1 MCGYFCGS
9 ARTAARGFSSR
20 LPGQADRLA
29 DETLACVSNAS
40 TRPRRRTQRER
51 VAESTSRLIAAA
63 IELIAE
69 KGFSN
74 TSIAEI
80 GERAGYSRSMVQSRY
95 GTKEMLLESLL
106 REEYESRLLDAT
118 LAAGTGLE
126 QVLAQVDRLHDEV
139 VANPELMRGFYAL
152 CFESI
157 GPVPSLRSWIT
168 DWLDRYEA
176 ATEKAIKAGIADG
189 SIRADIDTRNE
200 ARAFVASGLG
210 YAFRWMVAP
219 TIGYESLLGQ
229 WQGEVRGRLQA
240 QAGSPAG

>member
-1 MCGYFCGS
+1 MLG
-9 ARTAARGFSSR
+9 R
-20 LPGQADRLA
+20 LDG
-29 DETLACVSNAS
+29 TLMCVSDADTS
-40 TRPRRRTQRER
+40 KRRRRTQRER

-63 IELIAE
+63 IELIGE
-69 KGFSN
+69 KGYSN

-106 REEYESRLLDAT
+106 RAEYESRLLNPAP
-118 LAAGTGLE
+118 AEGTGLE
-126 QVLAQVDRLHDEV
+126 QLLAQVDRLHDEV

-176 ATEKAIKAGIADG
+176 ATEKAIKTGVADG
-189 SIRADIDTRNE
+189 SIRTDIDLHSE
-200 ARAFVASGLG
+200 AQAFIASGLG

-219 TIGYESLLGQ
+219 TIGYESLLRQ
-229 WQGEVRGRLQA
+229 WRDDVREHLGTGP
-240 QAGSPAG
+240 GSPAG

>member
-1 MCGYFCGS
+1 MSGPCV
-9 ARTAARGFSSR
+9 ARSGESVNER
-20 LPGQADRLA
+20 LV
-29 DETLACVSNAS
+29 CVSDPS
-40 TRPRRRTQRER
+40 TSRRRRTQRER

-95 GTKEMLLESLL
+95 GSKEVLLESLL
-106 REEYESRLLDAT
+106 REEYESRLLNAT
-118 LAAGTGLE
+118 PAAGTGLE
-126 QVLAQVDRLHDEV
+126 QLLAHVDRLYDEV

-176 ATEKAIKAGIADG
+176 AIENAVKTGVADG
-189 SIRADIDTRNE
+189 SIRTDIEIRSE
-200 ARAFVASGLG
+200 ARAFIASGLG

-219 TIGYESLLGQ
+219 TIGYESLLRQ
-229 WQGEVRGRLQA
+229 WQDDVREHLRTGRAALPVGDRGA
-240 QAGSPAG
+240 AGRRSRRIT

>member
-1 MCGYFCGS
+1 V
-9 ARTAARGFSSR
+9 AHRALWRGTS
-20 LPGQADRLA
+20 LPGQAGRFA

-40 TRPRRRTQRER
+40 ARPRRRTQRER

-118 LAAGTGLE
+118 PTAGTGLE
-126 QVLAQVDRLHDEV
+126 QVLAQVERLHDEV

-176 ATEKAIKAGIADG
+176 ATEEAIEAGVADG
-189 SIRADIDTRNE
+189 SIRTDIDIRSE
-200 ARAFVASGLG
+200 AQAFIASGLG

-219 TIGYESLLGQ
+219 TIDYEALLRQ
-229 WQGEVRGRLQA
+229 WRNEVRAHLQKE
-240 QAGSPAG
+240 QGGSAG

>member
-1 MCGYFCGS
+1 M
-9 ARTAARGFSSR
+9 
-20 LPGQADRLA
+20 
-29 DETLACVSNAS
+29 SNAS
-40 TRPRRRTQRER
+40 ARPRRRTQRER

-118 LAAGTGLE
+118 PTAGTGLE
-126 QVLAQVDRLHDEV
+126 QVLAQVERLHDEV

-176 ATEKAIKAGIADG
+176 ATEEAIEAGVADG
-189 SIRADIDTRNE
+189 SIRTDIDIRSE
-200 ARAFVASGLG
+200 AQAFIASGLG

-219 TIGYESLLGQ
+219 TIDYEALLRQ
-229 WQGEVRGRLQA
+229 WRNEVRAHLQKE
-240 QAGSPAG
+240 QGGSAG

>member
-1 MCGYFCGS
+1 MRRPYLRS
-9 ARTAARGFSSR
+9 V
-20 LPGQADRLA
+20 
-29 DETLACVSNAS
+29 DETLVRVSDAS
-40 TRPRRRTQRER
+40 TSRRRRTQRER

-95 GTKEMLLESLL
+95 GSKEMLLESLL
-106 REEYESRLLDAT
+106 REEYESRLLDT
-118 LAAGTGLE
+118 PPVAGTGLE
-126 QVLAQVDRLHDEV
+126 QVVAQVDRLRDEV

-176 ATEKAIKAGIADG
+176 ATEMAIMVGIADG
-189 SIRADIDTRNE
+189 SIRADINSRSE

-219 TIGYESLLGQ
+219 TIGYESLLRQ
-229 WQGEVRGRLQA
+229 WQDDVREHLSTGRGSH
-240 QAGSPAG
+240 AG